1 MQGIFNRR
9 KHFDIMGLRVIMKGK
24 ENFLSP
30 AAVRNTGREHYYM
43 DKQRKQA
50 VSDIVELLI
59 KEQDNERIN
68 EYENQLLGM
77 LEEQDRNEIADV
89 LAGRKLPSLLSD
101 TIAKRIFSADSHRE
115 RLAYLLKNVLQDASI
130 EIEGSYANEG
140 FMQSKDSKKIIFD
153 EPAKLKDGR
162 HSDTEFQI
170 SLQDFIFKRAELY
183 ASDMLMLSYSVEE
196 GQRKSG
202 ISYSNTPGVL
212 LVVLMKNSPRE
223 FKKFNETSE
232 RYIHRFTKRTADSG
246 LSFDSMMTIVF
257 VQLDECLK
265 QFRENRNGEHD
276 NNGNNLDELQVL
288 LSLIAD
294 INDEKVLE
302 STKDKNFMK
311 AIIAEVKELSENK
324 EVRAMLL
331 AEKYAQAD
339 MNAVRSYERN
349 EGREEG
355 IVKGREEGIKGMIE
369 TCQELGL
376 SRNLTSAKVSK
387 KYFLDGIY
395 TEDLMQKYW
404 KEA

>member
-1 MQGIFNRR
+1 
-9 KHFDIMGLRVIMKGK
+9 
-24 ENFLSP
+24 
-30 AAVRNTGREHYYM
+30 
-43 DKQRKQA
+43 
-50 VSDIVELLI
+50 
-59 KEQDNERIN
+59 
-68 EYENQLLGM
+68 
-77 LEEQDRNEIADV
+77 
-89 LAGRKLPSLLSD
+89 
-101 TIAKRIFSADSHRE
+101 
-115 RLAYLLKNVLQDASI
+115 
-130 EIEGSYANEG
+130 
-140 FMQSKDSKKIIFD
+140 
-153 EPAKLKDGR
+153 
-162 HSDTEFQI
+162 
-170 SLQDFIFKRAELY
+170 
-183 ASDMLMLSYSVEE
+183 MLMLSYSVEE

-212 LVVLMKNSPRE
+212 LLVLMKNSPRE

-276 NNGNNLDELQVL
+276 KNGNSLNDLQIL
-288 LSLIAD
+288 LCLVAD

-302 STKDKNFMK
+302 SAKDNNFIK

-339 MNAVRSYERN
+339 INAVRSYERN
-349 EGREEG
+349 EGREE
-355 IVKGREEGIKGMIE
+355 GREEGIKGMIE

-376 SRNLTSAKVSK
+376 SRKLTSAKVTK

-395 TEDLMQKYW
+395 TENLMQKYW
-404 KEA
+404 KEV